1 MQLRYCRF
9 PRSTETHLCHVKLV
23 GELVEDG
30 SVAVLVLLDDGGD
43 EGDQLVPEL
52 QVVEPGLVVLAV
64 SLRLV
69 GVDLEKGIVLVT
81 LFFVTTL

>member
-1 MQLRYCRF
+1 M
-9 PRSTETHLCHVKLV
+9 ETHLCHVKLV
-23 GELVEDG
+23 GELVKDG

-69 GVDLEKGIVLVT
+69 GVNLEKGIVLVT